1 MNNNYIKHDY
11 NNLFIAYYRN
21 LFQKLFSSTFVTKQE
36 TKLIKIKGE
45 YYKLAIWA

>member
-11 NNLFIAYYRN
+11 KNLFIAYYRN
-21 LFQKLFSSTFVTKQE
+21 LFQKLFSSTFGTKQE
-36 TKLIKIKGE
+36 TKMIIKGE